1 MSTHA
6 RHPGRLRLPRLPRP
20 LRPEV
25 PGRLAAI
32 ALPALPPWLARATW
46 VPESAARTGTAGPAG
61 PTPLLKQLP
70 LLVLFVLA
78 VIASLTVP
86 SLAVTAPRSL
96 LIACGI
102 LGVATAVAVAVSVRP
117 SLGRLTVV
125 VPLLD
130 FLAVGM
136 LRIATGEN
144 TSVFTS
150 LVILPVVWFSLDP
163 GRWNVLVA
171 FVGVYVTLGLPL
183 LLGLDGQNANEL
195 WRGLFSALAFGVA
208 ALVVNELSR
217 RTRSSLD
224 ASRARERVSEDE
236 LTRASVVQQALLP
249 KTVVPLPGYQVAGAC
264 LPSKAVGG
272 DFFDWYPVPEGLAFT
287 LGDVMGK
294 GVGAGIIAATARA
307 VVRSAKNVPDP
318 VAAIER
324 TADCFTAELSEAASF
339 ATVFH
344 ARVRAADDTVLY
356 ADAGHGLSALVR
368 ADGTHERLESTDLP
382 VGVPGAAGW
391 TTHEIAM
398 GPGDLI
404 VTFSD
409 GVLDLYDGTLRAVDR
424 VAELA
429 RASTSADDL
438 VRRITMLAAGQ
449 SNPDDVTVVVLRR
462 EV

>member
-1 MSTHA
+1 MTTTA
-6 RHPGRLRLPRLPRP
+6 RASRF
-20 LRPEV
+20 
-25 PGRLAAI
+25 AA
-32 ALPALPPWLARATW
+32 PALPEWVGRMTW
-46 VPESAARTGTAGPAG
+46 IPESAVRAGTGGTSG
-61 PTPLLKQLP
+61 PTPVLKQLP
-70 LLVLFVLA
+70 MLLLFALA
-78 VIASLTVP
+78 LLASFTVPTLEVTSPLALVIAT
-86 SLAVTAPRSL
+86 AV
-96 LIACGI
+96 
-102 LGVATAVAVAVSVRP
+102 LGVATVASVLVSLRRD
-117 SLGRLTVV
+117 LGRYAVV
-125 VPLLD
+125 VPALD
-130 FLAVGM
+130 FVAVGV
-136 LRIATGEN
+136 LRIGTGEN
-144 TSVFTS
+144 ASVFGS
-150 LVILPVVWFSLDP
+150 LVILPVVWFSLNP

-171 FVGVYVTLGLPL
+171 FVGVYVSLGLPL
-183 LLGLDGQNANEL
+183 LLELGSQNANEL
-195 WRGLFSALAFGVA
+195 WRGFFSALAFAVA

-217 RTRSSLD
+217 RTRESLE
-224 ASRARERVSEDE
+224 ASRARERLSEEE

-249 KTVVPLPGYQVAGAC
+249 KTRAPLPGYQVAGVC

-272 DFFDWYPVPEGLAFT
+272 DFFDWYPVREGLAFT

-324 TADCFTAELSEAASF
+324 TADCFTAEMSAAASF

-344 ARVRAADDTVLY
+344 ARVRAEDHTVLY

-391 TTHEIAM
+391 RSHEVVL

-429 RASTSADDL
+429 R
-438 VRRITMLAAGQ
+438 
-449 SNPDDVTVVVLRR
+449 
-462 EV
+462 

>member
-1 MSTHA
+1 MDTPA
-6 RHPGRLRLPRLPRP
+6 R
-20 LRPEV
+20 ES
-25 PGRLAAI
+25 RLAALS
-32 ALPALPPWLARATW
+32 LPAWVGRAAW
-46 VPESAARTGTAGPAG
+46 IPESAARLGSTGASG
-61 PTPLLKQLP
+61 PTPALKQLP
-70 LLVLFVLA
+70 MLVLFVLA
-78 VIASLTVP
+78 VLTSLSVP
-86 SLAVTAPRSL
+86 SLGVTAPRSL
-96 LIACGI
+96 LLACGI
-102 LGVATAVAVAVSVRP
+102 IVAATLLAVLVTWRP
-117 SLGRLTVV
+117 DLARFAEL
-125 VPLLD
+125 VPALD

-144 TSVFTS
+144 ASIYGS
-150 LVILPVVWFSLDP
+150 LVILPVVWFSLNP

-171 FVGVYVTLGLPL
+171 FVGVYVSLGLPL
-183 LLGLDGQNANEL
+183 LLRLGSQNANEL
-195 WRGLFSALAFGVA
+195 WRGFFSALAFAVA

-217 RTRSSLD
+217 RTRLSLE
-224 ASRARERVSEDE
+224 ASRDRERVSEEE
-236 LTRASVVQQALLP
+236 LTRASIVQQALLP
-249 KTVVPLPGYQVAGAC
+249 TTTVPLAGYQVAGAC

-272 DFFDWYPVPEGLAFT
+272 DFFDWYPVKEGLAFT

-324 TADCFTAELSEAASF
+324 TSDCFTAEMSAAASF

-344 ARVRAADDTVLY
+344 ARVRAEDHTVLY

-391 TTHEIAM
+391 RTHEILL

-409 GVLDLYDGTLRAVDR
+409 GVLDLYDGTLRAVEQ

-429 RASTSADDL
+429 RASASADEL
-438 VRRITMLAAGQ
+438 VGRITALAGGQ
-449 SNPDDVTVVVLRR
+449 ANPDDVTVVVLRR
-462 EV
+462 DS

>member
-1 MSTHA
+1 MAT
-6 RHPGRLRLPRLPRP
+6 PP
-20 LRPEV
+20 
-25 PGRLAAI
+25 AAPV
-32 ALPALPPWLARATW
+32 AATRRAAPALPGWVGRATW
-46 VPESAARTGTAGPAG
+46 IPESATRTGSTGTAGP
-61 PTPLLKQLP
+61 TPILKQLP
-70 LLVLFVLA
+70 MLVLFVLA
-78 VIASLTVP
+78 VLASLGVP
-86 SLAVTAPRSL
+86 SLGVTAPRSL

-102 LGVATAVAVAVSVRP
+102 LAVATLVALVVTARPDLARFAV
-117 SLGRLTVV
+117 L
-125 VPLLD
+125 VPALD

-144 TSVFTS
+144 ASIFGS
-150 LVILPVVWFSLDP
+150 LVILPVIWFSLDP
-163 GRWNVLVA
+163 GRVNVLVA

-183 LLGLDGQNANEL
+183 LLRLGQQNANEL
-195 WRGLFSALAFGVA
+195 WRGFFSALAFAVA

-217 RTRSSLD
+217 RTRLSLE
-224 ASRARERVSEDE
+224 ASRDRERVSEEE
-236 LTRASVVQQALLP
+236 LTRASIVQQALLP
-249 KTVVPLPGYQVAGAC
+249 KTTVPLPGYQVAGAC

-272 DFFDWYPVPEGLAFT
+272 DFFDWYPVREGLAFT

-324 TADCFTAELSEAASF
+324 TSDCFTAELSEAASF

-344 ARVRAADDTVLY
+344 ARVRAEDHTVLY

-368 ADGTHERLESTDLP
+368 ADGTSSRLESTDLP

-391 TTHEIAM
+391 SSHEVVL

-409 GVLDLYDGTLRAVDR
+409 GVLDLYDGTLRAVER

-429 RASTSADDL
+429 RASASADEL
-438 VRRITMLAAGQ
+438 VERIAALAGGQ
-449 SNPDDVTVVVLRR
+449 ANADDVTVVVLRR
-462 EV
+462 EA

>member
-1 MSTHA
+1 MASPA
-6 RHPGRLRLPRLPRP
+6 RAP
-20 LRPEV
+20 
-25 PGRLAAI
+25 RLAALS
-32 ALPALPPWLARATW
+32 LPGWADRLAW
-46 VPESAARTGTAGPAG
+46 IPESAARTGSAGTSG
-61 PTPLLKQLP
+61 PTPVLKQLP
-70 LLVLFVLA
+70 MLVLFILA
-78 VIASLTVP
+78 VVTSSVVP
-86 SLAVTAPRSL
+86 TLGVTAPRSL

-102 LGVATAVAVAVSVRP
+102 LAVATLLAVLVAARP
-117 SLGRLTVV
+117 RLARFADL
-125 VPLLD
+125 VPALD

-144 TSVFTS
+144 ASIYGS
-150 LVILPVVWFSLDP
+150 LVILPVVWFSLNP

-171 FVGVYVTLGLPL
+171 FVGVYVSLGLPL
-183 LLGLDGQNANEL
+183 LLRLGQQNANEL
-195 WRGLFSALAFGVA
+195 WRGFFSALAFAVA
-208 ALVVNELSR
+208 AFVVNELSR
-217 RTRSSLD
+217 RTRLSLEE
-224 ASRARERVSEDE
+224 SRHRERLSEEE

-249 KTVVPLPGYQVAGAC
+249 KTTVPLPGYQVAGAC

-272 DFFDWYPVPEGLAFT
+272 DFFDWYPVNEGLAFT

-324 TADCFTAELSEAASF
+324 TADCFTAEMSAAASF

-344 ARVRAADDTVLY
+344 ARVRAEDHTVLY

-368 ADGTHERLESTDLP
+368 ADGSHERLESTDLP

-391 TTHEIAM
+391 RTHEVRL

-409 GVLDLYDGTLRAVDR
+409 GVLDLFDGTLRAVDR

-429 RASTSADDL
+429 RASASADDL
-438 VRRITMLAAGQ
+438 VRRITALAAGQ
-449 SNPDDVTVVVLRR
+449 ANPDDVTVVVLRR
-462 EV
+462 EA

>member
-1 MSTHA
+1 MSSDA
-6 RHPGRLRLPRLPRP
+6 RSS
-20 LRPEV
+20 
-25 PGRLAAI
+25 RLAA
-32 ALPALPPWLARATW
+32 PALPEWVLRAAWIPESVARAQ
-46 VPESAARTGTAGPAG
+46 SGGASG
-61 PTPLLKQLP
+61 PTPMLKQLP
-70 LLVLFVLA
+70 MLLLFVLSVLA
-78 VIASLTVP
+78 
-86 SLAVTAPRSL
+86 SLAVPTLAITSPRAL
-96 LIACGI
+96 LVASVV
-102 LGVATAVAVAVSVRP
+102 LVVATVLSVLVSLRRDLVRFTAVVPALDFVAVGV
-117 SLGRLTVV
+117 
-125 VPLLD
+125 
-130 FLAVGM
+130 

-144 TSVFTS
+144 TSVFGS
-150 LVILPVVWFSLDP
+150 LVILPVVWFSLNP

-183 LLGLDGQNANEL
+183 LLELGEQNANEL

-217 RTRSSLD
+217 RTRLSLE

-249 KTVVPLPGYQVAGAC
+249 KTSAPLPGYQVAGAC

-272 DFFDWYPVPEGLAFT
+272 DFFDWYPVKEGLAFT

-307 VVRSAKNVPDP
+307 VVRSAKNIPDP
-318 VAAIER
+318 VAALDR

-344 ARVRAADDTVLY
+344 ARVRAEDHTVLY

-368 ADGTHERLESTDLP
+368 ADGTSERLESTDLP
-382 VGVPGAAGW
+382 VGVPGGSGW
-391 TTHEIAM
+391 GTHEVVL

-409 GVLDLYDGTLRAVDR
+409 GVLDLFDGTLRAVDH
-424 VAELA
+424 VADLA
-429 RASTSADDL
+429 RASASADEL
-438 VRRITMLAAGQ
+438 VERITALAADQ
-449 SNPDDVTVVVLRR
+449 TNPDDVTVLVLRR
-462 EV
+462 EA

>member
-1 MSTHA
+1 MSA
-6 RHPGRLRLPRLPRP
+6 NARLPRLARTPRP
-20 LRPEV
+20 
-25 PGRLAAI
+25 
-32 ALPALPPWLARATW
+32 ALPAWLERITW
-46 VPESAARTGTAGPAG
+46 VPESAARAGAGPAG
-61 PTPLLKQLP
+61 PSPILKQLP
-70 LLVLFVLA
+70 MLVLFALAVLA
-78 VIASLTVP
+78 SVTVP
-86 SLAVTAPRSL
+86 SLAITAPRSL
-96 LIACGI
+96 LVAALI
-102 LGVATAVAVAVSVRP
+102 LLAATGLAVAVSMRP
-117 SLGRLTVV
+117 SLRRFADTV
-125 VPLLD
+125 PALD

-144 TSVFTS
+144 ASIFGS
-150 LVILPVVWFSLDP
+150 LVILPVIWFSLNP

-183 LLGLDGQNANEL
+183 LLELGEQNANEL
-195 WRGLFSALAFGVA
+195 WRGFFSALAFAVA

-217 RTRSSLD
+217 LTRLSLE

-236 LTRASVVQQALLP
+236 LNRASVVQQALLP
-249 KTVVPLPGYQVAGAC
+249 KTSAPLPGYQVAGAC

-272 DFFDWYPVPEGLAFT
+272 DFFDWYPVREGLAFT

-344 ARVRAADDTVLY
+344 ARVRVEDHTVLY

-382 VGVPGAAGW
+382 VGVPGGDGWAA
-391 TTHEIAM
+391 HEVAL

-429 RASTSADDL
+429 RTAASAEDL
-438 VRRITMLAAGQ
+438 VGRITALAEGQ
-449 SNPDDVTVVVLRR
+449 ANPDDVTVLVLRR
-462 EV
+462 EA

>member
-1 MSTHA
+1 MTSPA
-6 RHPGRLRLPRLPRP
+6 RAP
-20 LRPEV
+20 
-25 PGRLAAI
+25 RLAA
-32 ALPALPPWLARATW
+32 LSSPTW
-46 VPESAARTGTAGPAG
+46 VGRMTWIPESTARTGSAGTSG
-61 PTPLLKQLP
+61 PTPVLKQLP
-70 LLVLFVLA
+70 MLVLFVLA
-78 VIASLTVP
+78 VLASVAVP
-86 SLAVTAPRSL
+86 TLGISAPRSL
-96 LIACGI
+96 LVACGI
-102 LGVATAVAVAVSVRP
+102 LLVATLLAVLF
-117 SLGRLTVV
+117 SLRRDLARFATVV
-125 VPLLD
+125 PALD
-130 FLAVGM
+130 FLVVGL

-144 TSVFTS
+144 TSVFGS
-150 LVILPVVWFSLDP
+150 LVILPVIWFCVEP

-183 LLGLDGQNANEL
+183 LLGLGAQNANEL
-195 WRGLFSALAFGVA
+195 WRGFFSALAFAVA
-208 ALVVNELSR
+208 GLVVNELSR
-217 RTRSSLD
+217 LTRLSLE

-249 KTVVPLPGYQVAGAC
+249 KTSVPLAGYQVAGAC

-272 DFFDWYPVPEGLAFT
+272 DFFDWYPVREGLAFT

-324 TADCFTAELSEAASF
+324 TADCFTAEMSAAASF

-344 ARVRAADDTVLY
+344 ARVRAEDHTVLY

-368 ADGTHERLESTDLP
+368 ADGTHRRLESTDLP
-382 VGVPGAAGW
+382 VGVPGATGW
-391 TTHEIAM
+391 RTHEIVL

-409 GVLDLYDGTLRAVDR
+409 GVLDLYDGTLRAVEQ

-429 RASTSADDL
+429 RASASADEL
-438 VRRITMLAAGQ
+438 VGRITALAGGQ
-449 SNPDDVTVVVLRR
+449 ANPDDVTVVVLRR
-462 EV
+462 EA

>member
-1 MSTHA
+1 MSA
-6 RHPGRLRLPRLPRP
+6 NARLPRLARTPHP
-20 LRPEV
+20 AV
-25 PGRLAAI
+25 PA
-32 ALPALPPWLARATW
+32 WLERVTW
-46 VPESAARTGTAGPAG
+46 VPESAARAGAGPAG
-61 PTPLLKQLP
+61 PSPILKQLP
-70 LLVLFVLA
+70 MLVLFALAVLA
-78 VIASLTVP
+78 SVTVP
-86 SLAVTAPRSL
+86 SLAITAPRSL
-96 LIACGI
+96 LVAALI
-102 LGVATAVAVAVSVRP
+102 LLAATGLAVAVSMRP
-117 SLGRLTVV
+117 SLRRFADTV
-125 VPLLD
+125 PALD

-144 TSVFTS
+144 ASIFGS
-150 LVILPVVWFSLDP
+150 LVILPVIWFSLNP

-183 LLGLDGQNANEL
+183 LLELGEQNANEL
-195 WRGLFSALAFGVA
+195 WRGFFSALAFAVA

-217 RTRSSLD
+217 LTRLSLE

-236 LTRASVVQQALLP
+236 LNRASVVQQALLP
-249 KTVVPLPGYQVAGAC
+249 KTSAPLPGYQVAGAC

-272 DFFDWYPVPEGLAFT
+272 DFFDWYPVREGLAFT

-344 ARVRAADDTVLY
+344 ARVRVEDHTVLY

-382 VGVPGAAGW
+382 VGVPGGDGWAA
-391 TTHEIAM
+391 HEVAL

-429 RASTSADDL
+429 RTAASAEDL
-438 VRRITMLAAGQ
+438 VGRITALAEGQ
-449 SNPDDVTVVVLRR
+449 ANPDDVTVLVLRR
-462 EV
+462 EA

>member
-1 MSTHA
+1 MVSPA
-6 RHPGRLRLPRLPRP
+6 RAPRLAAVSLPGWI
-20 LRPEV
+20 
-25 PGRLAAI
+25 GRLAWI
-32 ALPALPPWLARATW
+32 
-46 VPESAARTGTAGPAG
+46 PESAARTGSAGTSG
-61 PTPLLKQLP
+61 PTPVLKQLP
-70 LLVLFVLA
+70 MLVLFLLA
-78 VIASLTVP
+78 MLASSVVP
-86 SLAVTAPRSL
+86 TLAVTAPRSL
-96 LIACGI
+96 LIACAI
-102 LGVATAVAVAVSVRP
+102 LVVGTLLAVLTTARPALARFAV
-117 SLGRLTVV
+117 L
-125 VPLLD
+125 VPALD

-144 TSVFTS
+144 ASIFGS
-150 LVILPVVWFSLDP
+150 LVILPVIWFSLNP
-163 GRWNVLVA
+163 GRGNVLVA
-171 FVGVYVTLGLPL
+171 FVGVYVSLGLPL
-183 LLGLDGQNANEL
+183 LLRLGQQNANEL
-195 WRGLFSALAFGVA
+195 WRGFFSALAFAVA

-217 RTRSSLD
+217 RTRLSLEE
-224 ASRARERVSEDE
+224 SRDRERLSEEE

-249 KTVVPLPGYQVAGAC
+249 KTTVPLSGYQVAGAC

-272 DFFDWYPVPEGLAFT
+272 DFFDWYPVSEGLAFT

-324 TADCFTAELSEAASF
+324 TADCFTAEMSAAASF

-344 ARVRAADDTVLY
+344 ARVRAEDHTVLY
-356 ADAGHGLSALVR
+356 ADAGHGLSVLVR

-391 TTHEIAM
+391 RTHEVPL

-429 RASTSADDL
+429 HASASADDL
-438 VRRITMLAAGQ
+438 VRRITALAAAQ
-449 SNPDDVTVVVLRR
+449 ANPDDVTVVVLRR
-462 EV
+462 EA

>member
-1 MSTHA
+1 MTTTA
-6 RHPGRLRLPRLPRP
+6 RASRF
-20 LRPEV
+20 
-25 PGRLAAI
+25 AA
-32 ALPALPPWLARATW
+32 PALPEWVGRMTW
-46 VPESAARTGTAGPAG
+46 IPESAVRAGTGGTSG
-61 PTPLLKQLP
+61 PTPVLKQLP
-70 LLVLFVLA
+70 MLLLFALA
-78 VIASLTVP
+78 LLASFTVPTLEVTSPLALVIAT
-86 SLAVTAPRSL
+86 AV
-96 LIACGI
+96 
-102 LGVATAVAVAVSVRP
+102 LGVATVASVLVSLRRD
-117 SLGRLTVV
+117 LGRYAVV
-125 VPLLD
+125 VPALD
-130 FLAVGM
+130 FVAVGV
-136 LRIATGEN
+136 LRIGTGEN
-144 TSVFTS
+144 ASVFGS
-150 LVILPVVWFSLDP
+150 LVILPVVWFSLNP

-171 FVGVYVTLGLPL
+171 FVGVYVSLGLPL
-183 LLGLDGQNANEL
+183 LLELGSQNANEL
-195 WRGLFSALAFGVA
+195 WRGFFSALAFAVA

-217 RTRSSLD
+217 RTRESLE
-224 ASRARERVSEDE
+224 ASRARERLSEEE

-249 KTVVPLPGYQVAGAC
+249 KTRAPLPGYQVAGVC

-272 DFFDWYPVPEGLAFT
+272 DFFDWYPVNEGLAFT

-324 TADCFTAELSEAASF
+324 TADCFTAEMSAAASF

-344 ARVRAADDTVLY
+344 ARVRAEDHTVLY

-391 TTHEIAM
+391 RSHEVVL

-429 RASTSADDL
+429 RESTSADDL
-438 VRRITMLAAGQ
+438 VRRITDLAGAQ
-449 SNPDDVTVVVLRR
+449 ANPDDVTVVVLRR
-462 EV
+462 DA

>member
-1 MSTHA
+1 MSA
-6 RHPGRLRLPRLPRP
+6 NARLPRLARTPHP
-20 LRPEV
+20 AV
-25 PGRLAAI
+25 PA
-32 ALPALPPWLARATW
+32 WLERITW
-46 VPESAARTGTAGPAG
+46 VPESAARAGGGPAG
-61 PTPLLKQLP
+61 PTPILKQLP
-70 LLVLFVLA
+70 MLVLFALAVLA
-78 VIASLTVP
+78 SVTVP
-86 SLAVTAPRSL
+86 SLAITAPRSL
-96 LIACGI
+96 LVAALI
-102 LGVATAVAVAVSVRP
+102 LLAATGLAVAVSMRP
-117 SLGRLTVV
+117 SLRRFADTV
-125 VPLLD
+125 PALD

-144 TSVFTS
+144 ASIFGS
-150 LVILPVVWFSLDP
+150 LVILPVIWFSLNP

-183 LLGLDGQNANEL
+183 LLELGEQNANEL
-195 WRGLFSALAFGVA
+195 WRGFFSALAFAVA

-217 RTRSSLD
+217 LMRLSLE

-236 LTRASVVQQALLP
+236 LNRASVVQQALLP
-249 KTVVPLPGYQVAGAC
+249 KTSAPLPGYQVAGAC

-272 DFFDWYPVPEGLAFT
+272 DFFDWYPVREGLAFT

-344 ARVRAADDTVLY
+344 ARVRVEDHTVLY

-382 VGVPGAAGW
+382 VGVPGGDGWAA
-391 TTHEIAM
+391 HEVAL

-429 RASTSADDL
+429 RTAASAEDL
-438 VRRITMLAAGQ
+438 VGRITARAEGQ
-449 SNPDDVTVVVLRR
+449 ANPDDVTVLVLRR
-462 EV
+462 EA